1 MSSVFRSRP
10 VTLSLVA
17 CFALTSLPSLAE
29 KPDWVEGGK
38 PGKQQKHERDDRQD
52 RDRTERRELA
62 VPMAARQASNSVSVN
77 IQIGGY
83 FRDQQRVVVR
93 EYYEPRMKAGKCPP
107 GLKKKGNGCLP
118 PGQAKGWTRG
128 EPLPTAVVY
137 YPVPAA
143 VQVRLGV
150 PPAGHKFAR
159 VASDIL
165 LIAIGTSM
173 VVDAIEDL
181 GRL

>member
-1 MSSVFRSRP
+1 MPFSFRITRWP
-10 VTLSLVA
+10 VLLIALSL
-17 CFALTSLPSLAE
+17 ALVSQPGLAE
-29 KPDWVEGGK
+29 KPDWAGGGK
-38 PGKQQKHERDDRQD
+38 ADKHQKHD
-52 RDRTERRELA
+52 RDHLERREG
-62 VPMAARQASNSVSVN
+62 VDRGTRQTPSTVSVN

-83 FRDQQRVVVR
+83 FQEPQRVLVR
-93 EYYEPRMKAGKCPP
+93 DYYEPRMKAGKCPP
-107 GLKKKGNGCLP
+107 GLKKKNNGCQP
-118 PGQAKGWTRG
+118 PGQAKGWRRG
-128 EPLPTAVVY
+128 EPLPAVVVY

-150 PPAGHKFAR
+150 PPAGYKFVR

-165 LIAIGTSM
+165 LIAIGTSL

>member
-1 MSSVFRSRP
+1 MSSLFRYRP
-10 VTLSLVA
+10 LTLSLAA
-17 CFALTSLPSLAE
+17 CLALASLPSLAE
-29 KPDWVEGGK
+29 KPDWEERGNAGK
-38 PGKQQKHERDDRQD
+38 HQKHDRDDHRD
-52 RDRTERRELA
+52 RDRAERRE
-62 VPMAARQASNSVSVN
+62 AAAPVVRQSSNSVSVN

-83 FRDQQRVVVR
+83 FRDPQRVVVR

-107 GLKKKGNGCLP
+107 GLKKKGNGCRP

-128 EPLPTAVVY
+128 EPLATAVVY

-150 PPAGHKFAR
+150 PPAGHKFVR

>member
-1 MSSVFRSRP
+1 MSPPSRP
-10 VTLSLVA
+10 PAMLLAA
-17 CFALTSLPSLAE
+17 CLLLAGLPSLAE
-29 KPDWVEGGK
+29 KPDWAERGK
-38 PGKQQKHERDDRQD
+38 SDKHQKHDRDEH
-52 RDRTERRELA
+52 RDRTERREGA
-62 VPMAARQASNSVSVN
+62 APQVARQASSTVSVN

-83 FRDQQRVVVR
+83 FQEPQRVLVR
-93 EYYEPRMKAGKCPP
+93 DYYVPRMKAGKCPP
-107 GLKKKGNGCLP
+107 GLKKKNNGCQP
-118 PGQAKGWTRG
+118 PGQAKGWSRG
-128 EPLPTAVVY
+128 EPLPASVVY

-150 PPAGHKFAR
+150 PPVGYKFVR

-165 LIAIGTSM
+165 LIAIGTSL